1 MRINQIPL
9 EFMKENFIVPDGEN
23 RFYITEKTPFYAV
36 EDIRFFTGSFPQ
48 TVLVS
53 EEEFNEKL
61 EEYISK
67 IENRFEEESE
77 TVEKSFEDLLTGSDA
92 PVVQML
98 NSLFLRAIRSGASD
112 IHFEP
117 FSDKVV
123 VRFRL
128 DGVLHEVSNISLQ
141 MYPQVVSRIKV
152 ISKLNVAE
160 KRLPQDGRIKV
171 KIGNKKIDMRV
182 STLPTVFG
190 ERVVIRLLD
199 RSDRLLT
206 LEELGFSEEDLKK
219 FERII
224 EKPYG
229 LILITGPTGSGKTTT
244 LYASL
249 LKLKTPRKN
258 IITIEDPV
266 EYQIDGISQ
275 IQVNPKIDLTFANGL
290 RSILR
295 QDPDI
300 VMVGEIRDRETAEI
314 AVHASL
320 TGHLVLST
328 LHTNDAPSAV
338 ARLVD
343 MGVEPFLVSSSLEG
357 IVAQRLVRKICE
369 NCKESYTPS
378 DKELTEIKKYI
389 NVDKLRF
396 LYRGK
401 GCEECLGTG
410 YKGRTAIYEIMEITE
425 DIRSTISKNPESSDL
440 RDKAMSRG
448 MKTLIQDG
456 MEKVI
461 KGITTVEEVLQ
472 VTKV

>member
-1 MRINQIPL
+1 MKTGHIPL

-23 RFYITEKTPFYAV
+23 RFYITEKTPFYAL
-36 EDIRFFTGSFPQ
+36 EDIRLYTGSFPE
-48 TVLVS
+48 TVLVT

-61 EEYISK
+61 EDYISK
-67 IENRFEEESE
+67 IENRFEEENE

-117 FSDKVV
+117 FSDKVL

-128 DGVLHEVSNISLQ
+128 DGVLHEISTVPPH

-171 KIGNKKIDMRV
+171 RIGNKKIDMRV

-199 RSDRLLT
+199 KSNKLLT
-206 LEELGFSEEDLKK
+206 LEELGLSEEDLKK
-219 FERII
+219 YERII
-224 EKPYG
+224 SKPHG
-229 LILITGPTGSGKTTT
+229 LVLITGPTGSGKSTT

-275 IQVNPKIDLTFANGL
+275 IQVNPKIDLTFASGL

-343 MGVEPFLVSSSLEG
+343 MGVEPFLVASSIEG
-357 IVAQRLVRKICE
+357 IVAQRLVRRICE
-369 NCKESYTPS
+369 NCKERYAPS
-378 DKELTEIKKYI
+378 DKELYEIRKYI
-389 NVDKLRF
+389 QVDNVDF

-401 GCEECLGTG
+401 GCDECLGTG
-410 YKGRTAIYEIMEITE
+410 YRGRTAIYEIMEITE
-425 DIRSTISKNPESSDL
+425 DIRSSISKNPESSEL
-440 RDKAMSRG
+440 REKAVSNG

-456 MEKVI
+456 MEKVV
-461 KGITTVEEVLQ
+461 KGVTTVEEVLQ